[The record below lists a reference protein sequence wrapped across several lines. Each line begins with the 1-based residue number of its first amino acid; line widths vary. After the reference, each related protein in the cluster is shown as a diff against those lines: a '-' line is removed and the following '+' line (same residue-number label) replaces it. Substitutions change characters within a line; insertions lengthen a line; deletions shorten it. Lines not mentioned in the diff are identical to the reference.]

1 MYSTFNP
8 EDKITYDELAPSLQ
22 QLIDAMSPS
31 QSLSAQM
38 QIVDG
43 IASQIGGN
51 RTSITANLAN
61 IANPQQNKE
70 IAVNM
75 GDDMVYTYKGPT
87 DGWKPTIGV
96 YA

>member
-8 EDKITYDELAPSLQ
+8 EDKITFDELAPSLQ
-22 QLIDAMSPS
+22 ELINAMSPA

-43 IASQIGGN
+43 IVSQIGGN
-51 RTSITANLAN
+51 RISITANLGN

-70 IAVNM
+70 IAINM
-75 GDDMVYTYKGPT
+75 TDDMIYTYKGAAGWSPT
-87 DGWKPTIGV
+87 PGV